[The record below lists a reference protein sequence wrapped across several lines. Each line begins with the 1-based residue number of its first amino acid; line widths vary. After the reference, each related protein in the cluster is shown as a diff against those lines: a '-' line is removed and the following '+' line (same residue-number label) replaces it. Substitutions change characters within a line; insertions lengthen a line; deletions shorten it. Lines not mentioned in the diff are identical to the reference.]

1 MVVLVFMVMLLV
13 LALGLLQL
21 SSITLRS
28 SEQQK
33 WTTEARANAR
43 LALMMGLAQLQKEM
57 GPDQRVS
64 APAGVLDADPETPAV
79 EGVANPRFNGVW
91 QAADEVSVA
100 NMDAKPKGQKEA
112 FRAWLVSAPDS
123 ADFSYAAK
131 TSLEADASARIAV
144 GSGSVSDPADQVR
157 VPVIRSDRG
166 GFAWW
171 TSDNGQKATLRASDS
186 PRSAP
191 SQDIASTLAES
202 RRFNP
207 LGHHVMD
214 GVMPESEEKLAKLPD
229 AAMIDVA
236 GSAPAPAGGD
246 LPSHRYFHD
255 LTTQSEF
262 IPVDVTAGKL
272 KRCMNLW
279 LASLE
284 EQGQGAAANAG
295 TLGQNGGIDRD
306 YRLFSW
312 DQLRNAM
319 GYTNNSAML
328 AFDSR
333 GRPRVTAYRQAGF
346 GGGRD
351 DMETN
356 PSIER
361 DRWRIQPVLLKTAYV
376 VSYSAIQMTA
386 PPDTNKPLA
395 LRLHIYPI
403 VVLWNPY
410 NVDLVVPEYNAGSSP
425 IPVVF
430 NINAAGQS
438 TVVDFVKRNATIYP
452 AFGPESPQKSAS
464 NLVIPAGAT
473 RVLYPEKFDPSH
485 PEYHRN
491 RFPYDYYFWMQNK
504 SFDCGPGNY
513 GGPFLNLK
521 DDRNTSFQSNPG
533 SEIAGGAGDSVRISV
548 APSVTNLSSNTGGIS
563 LQMGGEHTDWHGN
576 NGSGS
581 DDLNT
586 LERFGTSTLTGFRF
600 TPTSPQ
606 ISVIPDGQIPAL
618 TFGQLL
624 NRPTPLFIFETYRKP
639 LDENLFPS
647 KDWSFS
653 MPSHAIH
660 ASPSSLATDQVTP
673 WFEDGFT
680 FRFNA
685 VTSWIDVSKRMQ
697 LPPNRDDEAYFGT
710 SYSPSGQ
717 LRAIAQE
724 IPLVPPSSL
733 AQLQHLPL
741 FDYRPEPKVPENPFG
756 MGIDFKFHRGRI
768 TQFPQNNAIGNS
780 FASPGIPALAITSK
794 GWPYWAYDIS
804 HPAPV
809 RFDRSYIA
817 NKLLWDGW
825 WCSSLFPQDGPFF
838 HKYGQPRKLQEVAS
852 QWLQGKRSLPDEA
865 SQVRTTQAPEAVIS
879 SLFGAGGKLNPD
891 AAARLATFVRIN
903 GGFNV
908 NSVSAKAWEQFY
920 SQMLS
925 RAVVTMNSTEGTEK
939 PEITPARED
948 AFTVSRFTFQ
958 GGLAAERANGR
969 DREDSWWNGCRELTP
984 DQIRGLAEAT
994 VRQVKRRG
1002 PFRSL
1007 ADFVNRSLA
1016 GDPDLALKGA
1026 LQSALDDSRSNVNQP
1041 LADLSVSYG
1050 PGVPRP
1056 QYQFPAAAEGP
1067 LRQGIPGWVTQADLL
1082 QVVGPALAPRSDTFT
1097 IRAMGESVDAKGEPR
1112 ARAWCEA
1119 VVQRGVAYVSPADP
1133 PERAAKDLSDPSNK
1147 IFGRRME
1154 LVSFRWL
1161 SADETREIKK
1171 S

>member
-1 MVVLVFMVMLLV
+1 MVVLVMMVLLAV

-21 SSITLRS
+21 SAITLRTT
-28 SEQQK
+28 EQQK
-33 WTTEARANAR
+33 WRAEARANAR
-43 LALMMGLAQLQKEM
+43 VALMMGLAQLQKEM

-64 APAGVLDADPETPAV
+64 APAGVLDTDPETPEV
-79 EGVANPRFNGVW
+79 DGVANPRFTGVW
-91 QAADEVSVA
+91 QSGEEVTVD
-100 NMDAKPKGQKEA
+100 NMDARPKNRTEA
-112 FRAWLVSAPDS
+112 FRSWLVSAPDPT
-123 ADFSYAAK
+123 DFNYAAN
-131 TSLEADASARIAV
+131 TSLASDATARIAA
-144 GSGSVSDPADQVR
+144 GGGSVSDPADQVR
-157 VPVIRSDRG
+157 VPVIRNDQG

-171 TSDNGQKATLRASDS
+171 TSDNGQKATLRAPD
-186 PRSAP
+186 PEKNGGARDVA
-191 SQDIASTLAES
+191 DTLAGS

-207 LGHHVMD
+207 LGHHVSD
-214 GVMPESEEKLAKLPD
+214 PVMPDTLEKLGKLPD
-229 AAMIDVA
+229 MSTIDVA
-236 GSAPAPAGGD
+236 GATPGNGD
-246 LPSHRYFHD
+246 LASRRYFHD

-262 IPVDVTAGKL
+262 LPVDVTSGKL

-279 LASLE
+279 LEWLE
-284 EQGQGAAANAG
+284 EQGQAEAARAG
-295 TLGQNGGIDRD
+295 TLGPNGGVNRD

-319 GYTNNSAML
+319 SYSKNPAML
-328 AFDSR
+328 AFDPK
-333 GRPRVTAYRQAGF
+333 GRPRVTAYRQTGF
-346 GGGRD
+346 RGGRD
-351 DMETN
+351 DIEAN

-361 DRWRIQPVLLKTAYV
+361 DRWRLQPVLLKNLYV
-376 VSYSAIQMTA
+376 VSYSTVQMTA
-386 PPDTNKPLA
+386 PTDPNKPLA

-430 NINAAGQS
+430 NIDAGGQ
-438 TVVDFVKRNATIYP
+438 TTTVDFVKRNATIYP

-491 RFPYDYYFWMQNK
+491 RFPYDFYFWMQNK
-504 SFDCGPGNY
+504 AFDCGANGNY

-521 DDRNTSFQSNPG
+521 NAGNTSFQSSPG
-533 SEIAGGAGDSVRISV
+533 SEIAGGGGDSLRISV
-548 APSVTNLSSNTGGIS
+548 VPSVSTLGSNTGGIS

-576 NGSGS
+576 NGTGT

-586 LERFGTSTLTGFRF
+586 VLRFGTSTVTGFRF
-600 TPTSPQ
+600 TATSPQ
-606 ISVIPDGQIPAL
+606 ISVIPESEVPVR

-624 NRPTPLFIFETYRKP
+624 NSPTPLFIFETYRKP
-639 LDENLFPS
+639 LDEELFPS

-653 MPSHAIH
+653 MPSHPVH

-680 FRFNA
+680 FRFKA
-685 VTSWIDVSKRMQ
+685 VTTWIDVSKRMQ
-697 LPPNRDDEAYFGT
+697 LPPNRDDEMYFGT
-710 SYSPSGQ
+710 SYTPAGQ

-724 IPLVPPSSL
+724 IPLVPPVSL

-741 FDYRPEPKVPENPFG
+741 FDYRPEPKIPENPFG
-756 MGIDFKFHRGRI
+756 MNVDFKFHRGRI

-780 FASPGIPALAITSK
+780 YASPGIPALAITAK
-794 GWPYWAYDIS
+794 GWPYWAHDIS
-804 HPAPV
+804 HPDPV

-825 WCSSLFPQDGPFF
+825 WCSSLFSQDGLFF
-838 HKYGQPRKLQEVAS
+838 RQYGRSRNLQAVAN
-852 QWLQGKRSLPDEA
+852 QWLQGNRALPDEA
-865 SQVRTTQAPEAVIS
+865 CQLRTAEPPESVLA
-879 SLFGAGGKLNPD
+879 SLFGAGGKLKPD
-891 AAARLATFVRIN
+891 AAARLAAFVRIN

-925 RAVVTMNSTEGTEK
+925 RPVVVMDSTEGTEK
-939 PEITPARED
+939 PEISPARED

-958 GGLAAERANGR
+958 GGLPAERASGKEME
-969 DREDSWWNGCRELTP
+969 DRWWNGSRELTA

-1016 GDPDLALKGA
+1016 GDSTLALKGT
-1026 LQSALDDSRSNVNQP
+1026 LQAALDDTRSKVNQP
-1041 LADLSVSYG
+1041 LAGMSMNYAS
-1050 PGVPRP
+1050 GVPRP
-1056 QYQFPAAAEGP
+1056 QYAFPAAAEGP

-1097 IRAMGESVDAKGEPR
+1097 IRAMGEAVDSKGETR
-1112 ARAWCEA
+1112 AVAWCEG
-1119 VVQRGVAYVSPADP
+1119 VVQRGADYLSPADP
-1133 PERAAKDLSDPSNK
+1133 PDRAAKDLTDASNK

-1161 SADETREIKK
+1161 TAEETREIKK
-1171 S
+1171 A